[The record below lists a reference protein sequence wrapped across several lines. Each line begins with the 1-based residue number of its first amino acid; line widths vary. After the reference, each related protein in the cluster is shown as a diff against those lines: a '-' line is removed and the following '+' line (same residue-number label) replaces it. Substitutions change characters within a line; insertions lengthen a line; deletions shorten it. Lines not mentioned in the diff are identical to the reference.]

1 MIIYLHLLEPS
12 SIDKL
17 VDLALARPE
26 YELDFTFQ
34 NRQVVFPE
42 ASTSCHI
49 VDHPPVQKHEAV
61 LCPNEQVHA
70 PERGTEDLR
79 VEPLLVLPDLRR
91 VRAVVVLRSHIH
103 VDVTLPSWHHRAN
116 LRLLRSSLSY
126 RPLRSPT
133 GSVAPPCLSTPKPKL
148 RKLFCFS

>member
-1 MIIYLHLLEPS
+1 MIIYLHLLKPS

-17 VDLALARPE
+17 VNLALARPE

-116 LRLLRSSLSY
+116 LRL
-126 RPLRSPT
+126 
-133 GSVAPPCLSTPKPKL
+133 
-148 RKLFCFS
+148 